1 MFLNWECPAIA
12 LPALRLPDC
21 PRYKTQPRKKSLG
34 ERIGIRA
41 SGQGALEAAA
51 KQAGETAKETGG
63 KATET
68 AKEAGKATQKQAEK
82 ATEPVKQAGQE
93 GQKAIDQETESA
105 KKGIEQTTK
114 GKHPGSPADM
124 QHQLSALFAKDSHL
138 RGSQINSDRAEAEL
152 GWRASTPLSEGVRR
166 YAEWMASRGTDVEPV
181 PARTR
186 RGEAGIRR
194 LLALCA
200 AGARNPSV
208 AGLTALIAVVSAT
221 LCVVLGSQEESQ
233 AVDFAVIGLVI
244 LLPLWPLTIGVWSRD
259 YRWLQCTLIA
269 LLGAQPRESSAGR

>member
-1 MFLNWECPAIA
+1 MGKGIELLRTGVVGIA
-12 LPALRLPDC
+12 LVGGGTLAFGQTEPAEQAQ
-21 PRYKTQPRKKSLG
+21 KAN
-34 ERIGIRA
+34 EA
-41 SGQGALEAAA
+41 AQGAKQSGEAAA

-138 RGSQINSDRAEAEL
+138 RGSQIKPSVNA
-152 GWRASTPLSEGVRR
+152 EGV
-166 YAEWMASRGTDVEPV
+166 
-181 PARTR
+181 
-186 RGEAGIRR
+186 
-194 LLALCA
+194 
-200 AGARNPSV
+200 
-208 AGLTALIAVVSAT
+208 AT
-221 LCVVLGSQEESQ
+221 LTGSVPNEQ
-233 AVDFAVIGLVI
+233 ARARAVKMTKE
-244 LLPLWPLTIGVWSRD
+244 LTGVREVKD
-259 YRWLQCTLIA
+259 ELKVPPTA
-269 LLGAQPRESSAGR
+269 PR